1 MKSGTEGLPKQM
13 ASEKQIAANRRNA
26 LLSTGP
32 KTQEGKAAV
41 RLNAL
46 RHGLRA
52 RSVLLPGE
60 KPEEYSRLCNDLE
73 TDWQPRNRTE
83 QLLVEQMAVA
93 QWKLA
98 RMEVS
103 ERSIFEKEMPAD
115 KQLALLDRFS
125 VQRGRLER
133 SFSRAV
139 REIEHLQKS
148 RAVHE
153 EQAGP
158 VVREIPAAAEPA
170 RQFTYIMA
178 GHGADESPAIQP
190 SMLMSS
196 PAQPDSR

>member
-1 MKSGTEGLPKQM
+1 MTT
-13 ASEKQIAANRRNA
+13 EKQIEANRRNA
-26 LLSTGP
+26 LRSTGP

-98 RMEVS
+98 RLEVG

-133 SFSRAV
+133 SFSRAM
-139 REIEHLQKS
+139 REIEHLQKG

-153 EQAGP
+153 EQPGP

-170 RQFTYIMA
+170 PQFTYIMA
-178 GHGADESPAIQP
+178 DRAEDTPPAMQP
-190 SMLMSS
+190 SMVMSS